1 MPQATPFDPDRI
13 GAGLPAAALI
23 GDIRRLAA
31 AGPGLRAVVEA
42 PPGTGKTTVIP
53 PALQQALTS
62 AAGSLPA
69 AEAATRPAR
78 VLVSQPRRV
87 AARAAAARL
96 ASLSGH
102 QVGEE
107 VGHTVRGDRLV
118 SARTVVEFATTGVV
132 LRRLLADPELTGI
145 DAVILDEVHERSLE
159 SDLAFAMLRELL
171 DLRDDL
177 ALIVMSATLD
187 AGDWAQLL
195 GTREN
200 PAPILRVDAA
210 THPLTVH
217 WAPPAQRGL
226 DARGVRPDFLTHI
239 AATVD
244 RALDEDD
251 GDVLV
256 FAPGHR
262 EVDRVAAQVRDRRAD
277 VEVLTLTGSTP
288 RAQQDAVLRG
298 GERTGGASSGAGA
311 ASARRRVVVATSV
324 AESALTVP
332 GVRIVV
338 DSCLSRVPH
347 FDSGR
352 GAGGLT
358 TVRESKAAG
367 DQRAGRAAREAPGTV
382 WRCCAEADWAAFP
395 AHTPPEVLTADL
407 TGAALDLAVWG
418 SPGGAGL
425 PLPTPLPALPL
436 VAATRI
442 LHGLGALESPVPEAR
457 ATQLGRSLAAVPADP
472 RTARGLLLAA
482 SAIGAR
488 AAAECAALLTL
499 DVRASDGDLA
509 QALRA
514 ARSGGERAPHGW
526 RTEVRRLERL
536 ASSEHDTGVA
546 SHGPRSATPPA
557 GSARP
562 DAARELGIVLALSR
576 PDMIARLREGSAD
589 EYLLASGTGGQLP
602 RGSALAGSPWIAVGD
617 LSVVGERTLIRAAVA
632 IDEDIALWA
641 GSALRTQRE
650 DTDWID
656 GRIRARRVEALGAI
670 TLTSTPVGVSEDGA
684 REALRAAVGRA
695 LTALAQGD
703 APEAAFAGLATAGEA
718 QSFSDLRDRLGLLH
732 AVIGVPW
739 PDVRAAHLAETAE
752 EWLGLE
758 LDRTARALAAGSGR
772 SAGLRLHEALQG
784 LLPWPEAADLDRL
797 APTRVDVPSGSSV
810 RLAYPL
816 VEHHGAGATGAGSAP
831 PDGTVHDAPEAAH
844 PDPVAAPVLPV
855 KLQEMFGA
863 DTGPAVVD
871 GRVPV
876 LLHLLSPARRPL
888 AVTADLA
895 SFWAGAYAHVR
906 AENRGRYPKH
916 PWPEDPTTAQPTK
929 FTTKRA
935 ARG

>member
-1 MPQATPFDPDRI
+1 MPQATSFDPDRI

-23 GDIRRLAA
+23 EDIRQLAA
-31 AGPGLRAVVEA
+31 TGPGLRAVVEA

-62 AAGSLPA
+62 AATSHPA
-69 AEAATRPAR
+69 AEAAARPAR

-96 ASLSGH
+96 ASLSGLR
-102 QVGEE
+102 VGEE
-107 VGHTVRGDRLV
+107 VGHTVRGDRKA

-177 ALIVMSATLD
+177 TLLVMSATLD
-187 AGDWAQLL
+187 ARDWAQLL
-195 GTREN
+195 GTREE
-200 PAPILRVDAA
+200 PAPILRVEAA

-239 AATVD
+239 AAIVN

-251 GDVLV
+251 GDALV

-262 EVDRVAAQVRDRRAD
+262 EVDRIAAQVRNRRAD

-298 GERTGGASSGAGA
+298 GERTGDVGAEAGA

-367 DQRAGRAAREAPGTV
+367 DQRAGRAAREAAGTV

-425 PLPTPLPALPL
+425 PLLTPLPALPL
-436 VAATRI
+436 AAATRT
-442 LHGLGALESPVPEAR
+442 LHGLGALESPAPGAR
-457 ATQLGRSLAAVPADP
+457 ATPLGRSLAAVPADP

-482 SAIGAR
+482 SVIGAR

-499 DVRASDGDLA
+499 EARASDGDLV

-536 ASSEHDTGVA
+536 ADSALAEEAGGA
-546 SHGPRSATPPA
+546 SRGSHSTTPSAGAGRS
-557 GSARP
+557 

-617 LSVVGERTLIRAAVA
+617 LSVVSERTLIRAAVA

-641 GSALRTQRE
+641 GSALRAQRE

-670 TLTSTPVGVSEDGA
+670 TLSSTPVGVSENGA
-684 REALRAAVGRA
+684 RAALRTAVGRA

-703 APEAAFAGLATAGEA
+703 APESAFAGLATSGEA
-718 QSFSDLRDRLGLLH
+718 QSFSGLRDRLGLLH
-732 AVIGVPW
+732 TVIGTPW

-752 EWLGLE
+752 DWLGLE
-758 LDRTARALAAGSGR
+758 LDRAARALAAGSGR

-797 APTRVDVPSGSSV
+797 APTRLEVPSGSSV
-810 RLAYPL
+810 RLEYPSADA
-816 VEHHGAGATGAGSAP
+816 HGDDDAVTSGDVAP
-831 PDGTVHDAPEAAH
+831 
-844 PDPVAAPVLPV
+844 PVLPV

-863 DTGPAVVD
+863 TQSPAIVD

-916 PWPEDPTTAQPTK
+916 PWPEDPATAQPTK
-929 FTTKRA
+929 HTTIRA

>member
-1 MPQATPFDPDRI
+1 
-13 GAGLPAAALI
+13 
-23 GDIRRLAA
+23 
-31 AGPGLRAVVEA
+31 
-42 PPGTGKTTVIP
+42 
-53 PALQQALTS
+53 
-62 AAGSLPA
+62 
-69 AEAATRPAR
+69 
-78 VLVSQPRRV
+78 
-87 AARAAAARL
+87 
-96 ASLSGH
+96 
-102 QVGEE
+102 
-107 VGHTVRGDRLV
+107 VRGDRK
-118 SARTVVEFATTGVV
+118 AGPDTVVEFATTGVV
-132 LRRLLADPELTGI
+132 LRRLLSDPELTGV

-159 SDLAFAMLRELL
+159 SDLAFAMLRELTEL
-171 DLRDDL
+171 REDLTL
-177 ALIVMSATLD
+177 LVMSATLD
-187 AGDWAQLL
+187 AGDWAELL
-195 GTREN
+195 GTRER
-200 PAPILRVDAA
+200 PAPILHVEAA

-226 DARGVRPDFLTHI
+226 DARGVRPELLTHI

-244 RALDEDD
+244 RALTHDG

-262 EVDRVAAQVRDRRAD
+262 EVDRIAAQVRDRRAD

-298 GERTGGASSGAGA
+298 GKR
-311 ASARRRVVVATSV
+311 SARRRVVVATSV

-338 DSCLSRVPH
+338 DSCLARVPH

-352 GAGGLT
+352 GVGGLT
-358 TVRESKAAG
+358 TVRESKSAG

-395 AHTPPEVLTADL
+395 AHTQPEVLTADL

-418 SPGGAGL
+418 SPGGVGL

-436 VAATRI
+436 AAAVRT
-442 LHGLGALESPVPEAR
+442 LHGLGALESPAPEAR
-457 ATQLGRSLAAVPADP
+457 ATELGRSLAAVPADP

-482 SAIGAR
+482 SVIGPT

-499 DVRASDGDLA
+499 EARAPSGD
-509 QALRA
+509 QTDALRA
-514 ARSGGERAPHGW
+514 ARSGGEHAPHDW
-526 RTEVRRLERL
+526 RREAQRLERIARGAQGTAGDL
-536 ASSEHDTGVA
+536 ATATGHAAPAERAA
-546 SHGPRSATPPA
+546 STVSTTGGR
-557 GSARP
+557 
-562 DAARELGIVLALSR
+562 DLGIVLALSR
-576 PDMIARLREGSAD
+576 PDMIARLREGSTED
-589 EYLLASGTGGQLP
+589 YLLASGTGGQLP

-656 GRIRARRVEALGAI
+656 GRIRARRVDALGAI
-670 TLTSTPVGVSEDGA
+670 TLTSTPVGVSEVGA
-684 REALRAAVGRA
+684 SAALRTAVGRA

-703 APEAAFAGLATAGEA
+703 APEAAFAGLASAGEA
-718 QSFSDLRDRLGLLH
+718 QSFSDLRNRLGLLH
-732 AVIGVPW
+732 AVIGAPW

-758 LDRTARALAAGSGR
+758 LDRAAAVLAAGKGGR
-772 SAGLRLHEALQG
+772 NPSLRLHEALQG
-784 LLPWPEAADLDRL
+784 LLPWPEAADLDRWV
-797 APTRVDVPSGSSV
+797 PTRVDVPSGSSV

-816 VEHHGAGATGAGSAP
+816 VEHHGAEATGAEATPS
-831 PDGTVHDAPEAAH
+831 DGTAGDAAEAERT
-844 PDPVAAPVLPV
+844 DLVAPPVLPV

-916 PWPEDPTTAQPTK
+916 PWPEDPASAQPTK